1 MARAGRSGTA
11 YSLVSSDEVAY
22 MLDLHLF
29 LGQGLRLDVSA
40 AAATG
45 DWDGERWP
53 SGKGRGKVIRL

>member
-29 LGQGLRLDVSA
+29 LGLGVKLHVGAVNRGG
-40 AAATG
+40 G
-45 DWDGERWP
+45 DQWP
-53 SGKGRGKVIRL
+53 SGEGVGS